1 MDLEAIFSSVK
12 LASAPE
18 LNALRQTA
26 LSLSALPET
35 ELVVFFGSRSRGDF
49 NGSSDIDILVV
60 ISDIKAKNRVIS
72 ILHDIELEYDVPL
85 SPVVFTGKEYEINK
99 KLKSSLLR
107 TWRERGLCFMNLSI
121 KDKIELS
128 RHRASRPGGLILTT
142 VTMWK

>member
-1 MDLEAIFSSVK
+1 MRYRIDRDEGGAVLDLEAVFSSVK
-12 LASAPE
+12 LAAAPE

-85 SPVVFTGKEYEINK
+85 SPVVFTGREYEINK
-99 KLKSSLLR
+99 KLKSR
-107 TWRERGLCFMNLSI
+107 FIENMEREGIVLY
-121 KDKIELS
+121 ELE
-128 RHRASRPGGLILTT
+128 HKG
-142 VTMWK
+142 